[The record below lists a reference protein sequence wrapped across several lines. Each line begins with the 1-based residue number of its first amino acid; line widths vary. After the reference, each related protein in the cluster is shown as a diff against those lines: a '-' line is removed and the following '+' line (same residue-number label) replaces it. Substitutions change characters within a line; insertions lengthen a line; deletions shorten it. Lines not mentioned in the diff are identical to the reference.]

1 MVSCELPGDGNWCQL
16 RLLSAKPVRVPS
28 SLNTFSTGFGYS
40 ARNQV
45 LKETHTHRILGPVN
59 TGAL

>member
-16 RLLSAKPVRVPS
+16 RLLNAKPVRIPS

-40 ARNQV
+40 AGNQV
-45 LKETHTHRILGPVN
+45 LKETHSIASLV
-59 TGAL
+59 L